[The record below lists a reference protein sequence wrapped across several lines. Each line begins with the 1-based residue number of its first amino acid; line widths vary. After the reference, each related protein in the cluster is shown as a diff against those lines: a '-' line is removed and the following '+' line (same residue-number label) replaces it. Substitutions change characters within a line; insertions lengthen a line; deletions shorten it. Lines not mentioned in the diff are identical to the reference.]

1 MRQSVI
7 ELEKFYASR
16 LGQAA
21 RSMVGRRLS
30 SVWPDLSG
38 KDVLGF
44 GYCYP
49 FLLPYCDSAKRVV
62 LAMPGAQGA
71 IAHSGKRGI
80 IATLSEEEFL
90 PFSDARFDS
99 VLVAHGFEETNRF
112 NELLAELWRVTKPE
126 GRIVVIAANRAGLW
140 ARSDKS
146 PYGAGRPFSRAQLRN
161 ALKTAGF
168 IPTIWSGAL
177 YSPPAKWLTGQ
188 TSLNVCEKFGE
199 TVFPGFSGLVLVEA
213 VKRLYVDSSDG
224 HRERVSRP
232 VFGTTPIGNAASR
245 TK

>member
-16 LGQAA
+16 LGGAA
-21 RSMVGRRLS
+21 RDMASRRLS
-30 SVWPDLSG
+30 TVWPELSH

-49 FLLPYCDSAKRVV
+49 FLLPYLDTAKRVV

-71 IAHSGKRGI
+71 IAHHGKRGI
-80 IATLSEEEFL
+80 IATLTEEEFL
-90 PFSDARFDS
+90 PFDDARFDN
-99 VLVAHGFEETNRF
+99 VLVAHGFEETDRF
-112 NELLAELWRVTKPE
+112 KELLSELWRVTKPE

-146 PYGAGRPFSRAQLRN
+146 PFGAGRPFSRAQLRN
-161 ALKTAGF
+161 ALRVAGF
-168 IPTIWSGAL
+168 IPTVWSGAL
-177 YSPPAKWLTGQ
+177 YSPPTKILTGPNM
-188 TSLNVCEKFGE
+188 LNMCEKFGE

-232 VFGTTPIGNAASR
+232 VFGAAPIGNTASR